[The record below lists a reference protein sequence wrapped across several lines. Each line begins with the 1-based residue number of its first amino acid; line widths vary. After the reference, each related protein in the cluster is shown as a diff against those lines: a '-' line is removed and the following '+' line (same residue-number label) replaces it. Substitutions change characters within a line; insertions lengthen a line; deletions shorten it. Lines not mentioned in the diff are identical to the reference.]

1 MRYPLKQ
8 PVGIAAQSP
17 GKRYILL
24 FYIFIMPMLAGYQA
38 ASAWRYLLIGYR
50 VWIASTPVT
59 GSLIGCYRRLL
70 ERHRTPVARDK
81 RGFFNRSPVSA

>member
-1 MRYPLKQ
+1 M
-8 PVGIAAQSP
+8 I
-17 GKRYILL
+17 
-24 FYIFIMPMLAGYQA
+24 AGYQA